1 MGTMDSKSVVE
12 KKEQKSQYLDIRD
25 ICSINGSAKFDPN
38 TNITTL
44 TEAINSQAGAIAGK
58 TAFDMRH
65 DFTLVADIYLGSK
78 GSGADGIAIAFHRG
92 SIGFI
97 GSMGGGLGI
106 LGAPNGIG
114 FEIDTY
120 WKASSDETGDSFGH
134 GQMNGTHAG
143 FVSTNRNTSYLT
155 ALAPMQR
162 IPAPNSKWRIL
173 TINWDARNNKLTARL
188 QEKNN
193 DDTTRSASPRY
204 QTWELL
210 NPAFDLNQKYT
221 FVIGSATG
229 AANNKHQIGVTLFE
243 AYFTKPTIEANPVD
257 IEIGT
262 AFDPLNYEPIGL
274 KATDEIDGD
283 ITDKITV
290 EFNNVDT
297 SKPGAYRVTY
307 KVLNSYEESDE
318 KTIEVVVYTKPT
330 IAAHNVAIKKD
341 LAFDPLNYE
350 PIELK
355 ATDPIDGDI
364 TDKITIESNNV
375 DTSKPGKYHVTYK
388 VLNSYEKSD
397 EKTIEVTVYT
407 KPTIEAYDVDI
418 EIGTAFDPLN
428 YEPIG
433 LKATDPIDGDITDK
447 VTVESNNV
455 DTSKPGEYHVTYKVL
470 NSYEESDEKTI
481 IVMVPVIDDGW
492 ENGDPKGWKFFSGES
507 IILEEDEEN
516 ALNGKWV
523 FFSDKHVAIYKQVE
537 LENNISYQITVYVKP
552 EDEGTVA
559 HHIVKVSLKPDS
571 ASGESQEILNTRLL
585 GAEQIQKG
593 YRKLTSNPFIP
604 TKIEP
609 YKKPII
615 VIENFLAGWIG
626 GIKII
631 VEPTK

>member
-1 MGTMDSKSVVE
+1 MNSKSIIENEVQE
-12 KKEQKSQYLDIRD
+12 NQYIDIRN

-58 TAFDMRH
+58 TALDMRR

-78 GSGADGIAIAFHRG
+78 SSGADGIAIAFHRG

-97 GSMGGGLGI
+97 GTMGGGLGI

-134 GQMNGTHAG
+134 GQMNGPHAG
-143 FVSTNRNTSYLT
+143 FVSTDRKASYLT

-162 IPAPNSKWRIL
+162 IAPPNGQWRVL
-173 TINWDARNNKLTARL
+173 TIKWDARDNKLTASL

-193 DDTTRSASPRY
+193 DASTRSATPRY

-243 AYFTKPTIEANPVD
+243 AYFTKPTIVANPVD

-274 KATDEIDGD
+274 KATDEVDGD
-283 ITDKITV
+283 ITKDITV
-290 EFNNVDT
+290 EFNDVDT

-307 KVLNSYEESDE
+307 KVVNSYGESDE

-330 IAAHNVAIKKD
+330 ITAHDVAIKKG

-350 PIELK
+350 PIGLK

-364 TDKITIESNNV
+364 TDKITVKFNNV

-388 VLNSYEKSD
+388 VINSYEKID

-407 KPTIEAYDVDI
+407 KPTIVAQDVKIKKD
-418 EIGTAFDPLN
+418 TAFDPLN

-447 VTVESNNV
+447 ITVEFNDV
-455 DTSKPGEYHVTYKVL
+455 DTSKPGAYSVRYKVV
-470 NSYEESDEKTI
+470 NNYEKSDEKTI
-481 IVMVPVIDDGW
+481 AVTVPVIDDGW
-492 ENGDPKGWKFFSGES
+492 ENGDPTGWKFFSGET
-507 IILEEDEEN
+507 ITLEEDEEN

-523 FFSDKHVAIYKQVE
+523 FYADKHVAIYKQVE
-537 LENNISYQITVYVKP
+537 LKNNTPYQITVYVKP
-552 EDEGTVA
+552 EDEETVA
-559 HHIVKVSLKPDS
+559 HHIVKVSFKSDS
-571 ASGESQEILNTRLL
+571 AGQESEEIINERLID
-585 GAEQIQKG
+585 AEQIQKG
-593 YRKLTSNPFIP
+593 YRKLTSIPFTP
-604 TKIEP
+604 TTIVP
-609 YKKPII
+609 NKKPVII
-615 VIENFLAGWIG
+615 VENFLPGWIG
-626 GIKII
+626 GVRII

>member
-1 MGTMDSKSVVE
+1 MNSKSTIE
-12 KKEQKSQYLDIRD
+12 KEVQKSQYLDIRN

-58 TAFDMRH
+58 TALDMRH

-78 GSGADGIAIAFHRG
+78 SGGADGIAIAFHRG

-134 GQMNGTHAG
+134 GQMNGPHAG
-143 FVSTNRNTSYLT
+143 FVSTNRNASYLT

-162 IPAPNSKWRIL
+162 ISTPNGKWRVL

-188 QEKNN
+188 QEKSN
-193 DDTTRSASPRY
+193 DASTSSPSPRY

-210 NPAFDLNQKYT
+210 KPAFDLNQKYT

-229 AANNKHQIGVTLFE
+229 AANNKHQIGITLFE
-243 AYFTKPTIEANPVD
+243 AYFTKPIIEANPVD
-257 IEIGT
+257 IEIST

-274 KATDEIDGD
+274 RATDEIDGD

-290 EFNNVDT
+290 EFNDVDT
-297 SKPGAYRVTY
+297 SKPGAYLVTY
-307 KVLNSYEESDE
+307 KVVNSYEESDE
-318 KTIEVVVYTKPT
+318 KTIEVIVYTKPT
-330 IAAHNVAIKKD
+330 ITAHNVAIKKD
-341 LAFDPLNYE
+341 L
-350 PIELK
+350 
-355 ATDPIDGDI
+355 
-364 TDKITIESNNV
+364 
-375 DTSKPGKYHVTYK
+375 
-388 VLNSYEKSD
+388 
-397 EKTIEVTVYT
+397 
-407 KPTIEAYDVDI
+407 
-418 EIGTAFDPLN
+418 AFDPLN

-447 VTVESNNV
+447 VTVASNNVDTSKPDKYHVAYKVVNSYGKSDEKTIEVVVYTKPTLEAHDVEVKKDTVFDPLNYEPIALKATDQIDGDITDKITVESDNV
-455 DTSKPGEYHVTYKVL
+455 DTSKPGEYHVTYKVV
-470 NSYEESDEKTI
+470 NSYEESDEKSILVT
-481 IVMVPVIDDGW
+481 VPVIDDGW

-507 IILEEDEEN
+507 ITLDEDEEN

-523 FFSDKHVAIYKQVE
+523 FYSDKHVAIYKQVE
-537 LENNISYQITVYVKP
+537 LDNNTTYQITVYVKP

-559 HHIVKVSLKPDS
+559 HHIVKASLKPDP
-571 ASGESQEILNTRLL
+571 SGPDSEELLNERLIN
-585 GAEQIQKG
+585 GEQIQKG
-593 YRKLTSNPFIP
+593 YIKLTSIPFTP
-604 TKIEP
+604 TTIEP
-609 YKKPII
+609 YKKPLI
-615 VIENFLAGWIG
+615 VIENYLAGWIG